1 MKELYEKTKF
11 RKYREVEKIE
21 KDIILKSRLKK
32 FLDKYKKILFI
43 VLFIILI
50 LLISAFY
57 SKPDILALTFLM
69 LIIILF
75 LAIYY
80 NTFTVICKNNKMII
94 KMNMQ
99 EIEID
104 YLKIKNVYLE
114 NKKYRIFI
122 KKRNNFSL
130 VILYKT
136 PNENISNINLPT
148 IFLNENDL
156 DKFLKV
162 FRLKEQKSD
171 NIIKAQRYQLKRILI
186 KTGLF
191 LLVWVLI
198 ILTLILY

>member
-130 VILYKT
+130 VILYKA
-136 PNENISNINLPT
+136 PNGNISNINLPT